1 MITDGA
7 KTSDGVDGDCTSKQ
21 YLNSLPNKMQVSQ
34 AQTYTMKTSSDY
46 DAAFANNSMQTI
58 D

>member
-7 KTSDGVDGDCTSKQ
+7 KTSDSVDGDCTSKQ

-34 AQTYTMKTSSDY
+34 AQTNTMKTSSDY
-46 DAAFANNSMQTI
+46 MLHSQIITCRQ
-58 D
+58 